1 MAGGDGGDSSGSG
14 DPFRL
19 RAGRARC
26 LLALTTYHLLLSTQ
40 YSLLSTHYS
49 LLTTHYLGTYW
60 HGAPP
65 AETVWRDARVEPP
78 AAVEGGGEGGG
89 APPPPRFSGGGK
101 QPPQQSVGDGKQP
114 PERAIDVLSAIQ
126 LATQHAYSMRA
137 SSGAAAGSKSRAGA
151 PFQRGD
157 LGAQL
162 ERAIQATT
170 SRPTPFEW
178 GGSSGSGGG
187 GGGIGSIGS
196 GSGGSS
202 GDERLLLLAASLRGE
217 AGVNQ
222 SRYVT

>member
-1 MAGGDGGDSSGSG
+1 MTTSVGSEA
-14 DPFRL
+14 PTPTS
-19 RAGRARC
+19 A
-26 LLALTTYHLLLSTQ
+26 Y
-40 YSLLSTHYS
+40 YSLLTHLYSPLTTHHSLLTTHYSTLTSHHSLLTTHCSPLTTHYS
-49 LLTTHYLGTYW
+49 LLTTHHSGTYW
-60 HGAPP
+60 FGAPP
-65 AETVWRDARVEPP
+65 AETVWRDARVVPP

-89 APPPPRFSGGGK
+89 APPPSCFTGG
-101 QPPQQSVGDGKQP
+101 GKQP

-162 ERAIQATT
+162 ERAIQTTT
-170 SRPTPFEW
+170 SRPTRFEW

-187 GGGIGSIGS
+187 GGGIGS

>member
-1 MAGGDGGDSSGSG
+1 
-14 DPFRL
+14 
-19 RAGRARC
+19 
-26 LLALTTYHLLLSTQ
+26 
-40 YSLLSTHYS
+40 
-49 LLTTHYLGTYW
+49 
-60 HGAPP
+60 
-65 AETVWRDARVEPP
+65 
-78 AAVEGGGEGGG
+78 
-89 APPPPRFSGGGK
+89 
-101 QPPQQSVGDGKQP
+101 
-114 PERAIDVLSAIQ
+114 
-126 LATQHAYSMRA
+126 MRA

-187 GGGIGSIGS
+187 GSGS
-196 GSGGSS
+196 GSGSGSDGSS

-222 SRYVT
+222 S

>member
-1 MAGGDGGDSSGSG
+1 MASGDGGDSSGSG

-26 LLALTTYHLLLSTQ
+26 LLALTTYYSH
-40 YSLLSTHYS
+40 YSLLSTHHS
-49 LLTTHYLGTYW
+49 LLSTHCSPLTTHYLGTYW

-101 QPPQQSVGDGKQP
+101 QPPQHSSGGGKQP

-162 ERAIQATT
+162 ECAIQTTT

-187 GGGIGSIGS
+187 GIGS
-196 GSGGSS
+196 GSGSDGSS

-222 SRYVT
+222 SRYIT

>member
-1 MAGGDGGDSSGSG
+1 MASGDGGDSSGSG

-40 YSLLSTHYS
+40 YSLLTTHCS
-49 LLTTHYLGTYW
+49 PLTTHYLGTYW

-78 AAVEGGGEGGG
+78 AAVEGGGEDGG

-101 QPPQQSVGDGKQP
+101 QPPQQSLGGGKQP
-114 PERAIDVLSAIQ
+114 SERAIDVLSAIQ

-157 LGAQL
+157 LGALL
-162 ERAIQATT
+162 ECAIQTTT

-187 GGGIGSIGS
+187 GIGSGS

>member
-26 LLALTTYHLLLSTQ
+26 LLALTTYYSH
-40 YSLLSTHYS
+40 YSLLSTHHS
-49 LLTTHYLGTYW
+49 LLSTHCSPLTTHYLGTYW

-101 QPPQQSVGDGKQP
+101 QPPQQSLGGGKQP

-151 PFQRGD
+151 SFQRGD

-162 ERAIQATT
+162 ERAIQTTT
-170 SRPTPFEW
+170 SRPTRFEW

-187 GGGIGSIGS
+187 GGGIGSS
-196 GSGGSS
+196 SGGSS